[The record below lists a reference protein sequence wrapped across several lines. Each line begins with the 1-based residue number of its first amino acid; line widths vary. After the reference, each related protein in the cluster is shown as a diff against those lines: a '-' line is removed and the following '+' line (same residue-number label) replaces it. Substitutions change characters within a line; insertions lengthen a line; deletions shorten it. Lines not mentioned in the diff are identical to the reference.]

1 MFSYKKRKCEMR
13 QNVTRVT
20 RMLSV
25 YEVLFSYSFELVQP
39 ALICAGDVFNGSAFF
54 YFLRTQPL
62 PINLSK
68 EPVGKNEKSFGY
80 KSCMVFRM
88 ESPVFA
94 ASNVFLFVT

>member
-54 YFLRTQPL
+54 YF
-62 PINLSK
+62 
-68 EPVGKNEKSFGY
+68 
-80 KSCMVFRM
+80 
-88 ESPVFA
+88 FA
-94 ASNVFLFVT
+94 YPAVTDQLVKRACRQE